1 MSRLDVVLEASAW
14 TDVEEGT
21 EALLERWLVAEGD
34 RVSAGQP
41 LAIAVLVKT
50 SHEIHAPADGVLAR
64 ILVRNEETFARGQPL
79 GEVDG
84 AP

>member
-1 MSRLDVVLEASAW
+1 MA
-14 TDVEEGT
+14 G
-21 EALLERWLVAEGD
+21 GD

-64 ILVRNEETFARGQPL
+64 ILVRNEETFARGEPL